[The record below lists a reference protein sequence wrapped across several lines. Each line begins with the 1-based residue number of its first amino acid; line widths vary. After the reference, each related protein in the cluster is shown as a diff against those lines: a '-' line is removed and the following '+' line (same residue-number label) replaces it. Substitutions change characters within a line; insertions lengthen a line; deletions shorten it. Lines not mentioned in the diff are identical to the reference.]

1 MAYPSA
7 VGDASGRHRRVAGRF
22 LVRRLVPVLVLVL
35 LLAGCRADVAVE
47 IEAAANGGGHVRA
60 TVTLDKEAA
69 VQVPDLAQQLRVD
82 DLEAAGWTVDG
93 PSPAHGRAGGVT
105 LRVTKPFTTP
115 EGAARTI
122 EELSGAGGPFSTL
135 RLTRERG
142 FWKTKTSLTGTVDL
156 TAGLGAFGDAAL
168 TETLG
173 APNLGLDPA
182 AVERELGRPLS
193 ETVRVELTGR
203 LPGTVTSNAPSS
215 LGGGGVWP
223 VVLGATSAVT
233 ASSEAWNVLTL
244 ALAGLAAV
252 SGLAL
257 LVVLVR
263 RSRFFS
269 WM

>member
-1 MAYPSA
+1 MGDVLGRRRRAARRSRALRVLPA
-7 VGDASGRHRRVAGRF
+7 V
-22 LVRRLVPVLVLVL
+22 LLVL
-35 LLAGCRADVAVE
+35 LLTGCRADLSVE
-47 IEAAANGGGHVRA
+47 IEGTARGAGHVRA

-69 VQVPDLAQQLRVD
+69 AQVPDLAQQLRVD

-93 PSPAHGRAGGVT
+93 PSPAPGEAGGVT

-115 EGAARTI
+115 EGAARAI

-182 AVERELGRPLS
+182 AVERELGKPLA
-193 ETVRVELTGR
+193 EAVHVELIGR

-215 LGGGGVWP
+215 RDGAGAWP

-233 ASSEAWNVLTL
+233 SSSEAWNVLTL
-244 ALAGLAAV
+244 AFAGLAAV

-263 RSRFFS
+263 RSRIFS